1 MKRRHISDI
10 VMIIVIVVFTT
21 LYLRLVFSNY
31 RLFET
36 GLDLGAYAQAL
47 FNISHFR
54 LPFNTFKNMVM
65 WGDHAHFIIALIAP
79 IYRVFPDA
87 RVLLVTQV
95 LVVTFSGY
103 PLFKIAQKLL
113 NSSLL
118 GLTFLYAYLAF
129 IGTQYALNTDF
140 HPSVLTGGFIL
151 WFIYA
156 WHFDKKI
163 LLWSALVLGLIT
175 REDAPP
181 IFFMLGLFYF
191 LQRVGVF
198 ILTRIRKQ
206 SFDKKPIM
214 IWLSVMLISFA
225 YFYVIAYVVMP
236 QWTKDGATLT
246 YLDTGSKDPYE
257 VVRGFFVYP
266 KAIFQNMTD
275 TETKRNTLNTLFS
288 SFGYLPA
295 FTPFAYLSGLTI
307 FYSRFASPNE
317 YRWLINNYSNGNI
330 LPILAI
336 GGIYAT
342 GYLFWLLEKIKLQK
356 LRIIFIVLIC
366 AFLIFSVQKNAWSD
380 KKAPLYRAR
389 ARHIMPAELVTKH
402 NEAVT
407 KALEIIPQGDTVAV
421 SSGFTAR
428 FANRRNL
435 QLYPEINNS
444 TQWLIISQY
453 VNPWPLQVGQM
464 KHEINVLKKDSHFSQ
479 VWEDSGTY
487 IFKRTSFDKTGT
499 ATQQSKSVQRS
510 ED

>member
-1 MKRRHISDI
+1 MNRHRIFNTVAFVLI
-10 VMIIVIVVFTT
+10 GIFTV
-21 LYLRLVFSNY
+21 LYLQMVFSNF

-47 FNISHFR
+47 FNLSHFR

-65 WGDHAHFIIALIAP
+65 WGDHAHFIIALFAP
-79 IYRVFPDA
+79 IYRLFPDA
-87 RVLLVTQV
+87 RVLLVAQV
-95 LVVTFSGY
+95 LVVTLSGY
-103 PLFKIAQKLL
+103 PLYKIAQKIL

-118 GLTFLYAYLAF
+118 GLAFLYAYLAF
-129 IGTQYALNTDF
+129 IGTQYALNVDF
-140 HPSVLTGGFIL
+140 HPSVLTGGIIL

-163 LLWSALVLGLIT
+163 LFWISLVLGLIT

-191 LQRVGVF
+191 LQQIGVF
-198 ILTRIRKQ
+198 VRARIRKQ
-206 SFDKKPIM
+206 SFDKKKIL
-214 IWLSVMLISFA
+214 IWLSVMIISFTYFCVVA
-225 YFYVIAYVVMP
+225 YIIMP
-236 QWTKDGATLT
+236 QWTRGGDALT
-246 YLDTGSKDPYE
+246 YLDTGNKDPYS

-275 TETKRNTLNTLFS
+275 TETKRNTINTLFS

-295 FTPFAYLSGLTI
+295 FTPLTYLSGLTI

-330 LPILAI
+330 LPLLAI
-336 GGIYAT
+336 GGIYSIS
-342 GYLFWLLEKIKLQK
+342 YLFWLLNKVRLNRLKNVFVVI
-356 LRIIFIVLIC
+356 IC
-366 AFLIFSVQKNAWSD
+366 ALLIFSVQKNAWSD

-389 ARHIMPAELVTKH
+389 ARHIMPTELITKH

-407 KALEIIPQGDTVAV
+407 KALEIIPTDDTVAV

-435 QLYPEINNS
+435 QLYPEINSS
-444 TQWLIISQY
+444 TQWLIVSQF
-453 VNPWPLQVGQM
+453 VSSWPLQQGSM
-464 KHEINVLKKDSHFSQ
+464 EHEITVLQNDKNFSQ
-479 VWEDSGTY
+479 VWSGDGTY
-487 IFKRTSFDKTGT
+487 IFKRIS
-499 ATQQSKSVQRS
+499 AS
-510 ED
+510 ESSAPKNNPSTPDTED